1 MNVAIWSVLVAHHVA
16 VADRRHARAVKR
28 LCGAHACQSTD
39 APRLRVPRQLKSL
52 RGRGRDDQV
61 GARVVLQ
68 DKARST
74 GIILKRIE
82 DEAKANVLVVEAD
95 RLACGLEL
103 GGFTLI
109 EDEVAALLHRGV
121 VRVVPSIV
129 LRAAGVDDVHGR
141 VARIAESDGV
151 AAGVEL
157 GRVRHVERERD
168 LIEEDSPLVFEV
180 REMQG

>member
-1 MNVAIWSVLVAHHVA
+1 M
-16 VADRRHARAVKR
+16 
-28 LCGAHACQSTD
+28 
-39 APRLRVPRQLKSL
+39 
-52 RGRGRDDQV
+52 
-61 GARVVLQ
+61 
-68 DKARST
+68 
-74 GIILKRIE
+74 
-82 DEAKANVLVVEAD
+82 LVVEAD
-95 RLACGLEL
+95 RLARGLEL
-103 GGFTLI
+103 GGFTLV
-109 EDEVAALLHRGV
+109 EDEVATLLHRGV